1 MSGQSL
7 LYPGGGVGVGQC
19 VVVAGGG
26 KGIEGM
32 KRLHAGYSTGDHGDG
47 VRCHQW
53 HVVGGTAQCQ
63 CVVRWAGGP

>member
-53 HVVGGTAQCQ
+53 HVVRGTAQCQ
-63 CVVRWAGGP
+63 CVVRWAGRP